1 MTLNT
6 QQPRVGYVLKMYPR
20 YSETFIVTEILAH
33 EAAGLRLEIFSLRAP
48 VDTHFQD
55 AIARVRSSVQYIP
68 SHTPR
73 AQQLWALFEEAAAE
87 LPNFWKIVGEFSSE
101 EVCDVFQAVLLAI
114 AVRQKGL
121 THLHAHF
128 ATVATSIARMAAK
141 LAGISYSF
149 TAHAKDIF
157 HSDVSDADL
166 RRKLLDAHAAVT
178 VSEYNLRYL
187 RDRHGRA
194 ASRVTR
200 IYNGVDLTLFPY
212 SPGAERDNDI
222 VAVGRLVEKKGFHDL
237 LTACALLRDRRR
249 PVSCRIVGSGP
260 LEADLRS
267 YMRELSLDKK
277 VVAIGPRPQFSVV
290 KEMARARIFVAPSVE
305 AQDGNRDGLP
315 TVLLEAMAL
324 GTPCVGTPI
333 AGIPEAL
340 IHEQTGLLVP
350 PGDPQSLAGA
360 MERLLADATLR
371 GRLARNARD
380 HVESE
385 FDIDQ
390 NTVALRHVFSSAAIS
405 GSEAA

>member
-1 MTLNT
+1 
-6 QQPRVGYVLKMYPR
+6 MYPR

-73 AQQLWALFEEAAAE
+73 AHQLWALFEEAAAE

-194 ASRVTR
+194 ASRVKR
-200 IYNGVDLTLFPY
+200 IYNGVDLTRFPY

-237 LTACALLRDRRR
+237 VTACALLRDRRR

-290 KEMARARIFVAPSVE
+290 KEMAGARIFVAPSVE

-350 PGDPQSLAGA
+350 AGDPQSLAGA

-385 FDIDQ
+385 FDIDR
-390 NTVALRHVFSSAAIS
+390 NTVALRHIFSSAAIS